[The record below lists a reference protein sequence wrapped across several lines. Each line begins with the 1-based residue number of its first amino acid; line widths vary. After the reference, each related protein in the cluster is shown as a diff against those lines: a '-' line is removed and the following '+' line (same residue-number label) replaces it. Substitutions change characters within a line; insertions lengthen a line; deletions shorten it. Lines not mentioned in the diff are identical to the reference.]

1 MHRLKDIVQEADKNK
16 CINVFEGEHGE
27 IQLLNGRYGPYIA
40 YNKENYRL
48 PKGKEA
54 KEAKDLTLEDCLE
67 IIKNTPVKASRKKK
81 K

>member
-1 MHRLKDIVQEADKNK
+1 MTTL
-16 CINVFEGEHGE
+16 EGEEGE
-27 IQLLNGRYGPYIA
+27 IQLLNGRYGPYIS
-40 YNKENYRL
+40 YNKKNYRI

-67 IIKNTPVKASRKKK
+67 IIKKAPAKTTRKKK